1 MSLSQTPWSIAAG
14 TALTLAVLVGAPG
27 AAGGSEP
34 SRGYERQ
41 EWLRK
46 RQQRTVAPPAPVR
59 VAPAPPAVVTA
70 PRPGPTLAAPVTAP
84 TAPAVTGDA
93 AGRPAAPAA
102 APVVVWYEYVPAL
115 GGWIEFRGFRVAG
128 PPGPGR

>member
-1 MSLSQTPWSIAAG
+1 MSLSQAPWSIAAG

-46 RQQRTVAPPAPVR
+46 RQQRATAPVR

-93 AGRPAAPAA
+93 AARPAAPAA